1 VPTGKPLAPS
11 AQTAILE
18 FLAGLLRKD
27 DRVKA
32 WVARK
37 KKLGEYRCHQA
48 ALTQKN
54 FKRFVLC
61 ALSGTQLNVPKFL
74 F

>member
-1 VPTGKPLAPS
+1 
-11 AQTAILE
+11 
-18 FLAGLLRKD
+18 LRKD